1 MEEIVTNNTNQSFS
15 AALLDCAQTAH
26 YLSLSESYIR
36 KAVCS
41 NRIPFVRIGTR
52 TLFRRAD
59 LDAWINDQVVPTN
72 SKISVN
78 AEKIAATKMLRTPR
92 NRKAVQ
98 G

>member
-1 MEEIVTNNTNQSFS
+1 MEEIVTNNTTQSFS

-52 TLFRRAD
+52 TLFRPSD
-59 LDAWINDQVVPTN
+59 LDKWISEHVVSTDDDIN
-72 SKISVN
+72 TRSEQITAS
-78 AEKIAATKMLRTPR
+78 TMLRSR
-92 NRKAVQ
+92 RSRKAVQ
-98 G
+98 K